1 MKNKMSAIV
10 AVFSIMSVICLGCGP
25 SLNSDGSVNSVFAY
39 VDHDRTLAEMIKA
52 GKYDFVYYDKDIVEK
67 NFPIHQP
74 SNNVWPPIGIEFVLV
89 HLDKT
94 ASTNEVFQYMDEH
107 DLWPAW
113 IEELLA
119 FGEEFPDVQR
129 DFPIIAFGSSC
140 VASDGYPRAPYLA
153 NSNGFYRYLSLTSF
167 LTYSSL
173 DDSPVWH
180 ESCRFLAVHK

>member
-1 MKNKMSAIV
+1 
-10 AVFSIMSVICLGCGP
+10 
-25 SLNSDGSVNSVFAY
+25 
-39 VDHDRTLAEMIKA
+39 
-52 GKYDFVYYDKDIVEK
+52 
-67 NFPIHQP
+67 
-74 SNNVWPPIGIEFVLV
+74 
-89 HLDKT
+89 
-94 ASTNEVFQYMDEH
+94 MDEH